1 MTHDLMTL
9 TKLKDDS
16 IGIGLGL
23 GIGLGVGL
31 GVGLGAG
38 LPGLIIEFESVRDGL
53 IIALTLSHWV
63 MSHVIAIPLQSIAPT
78 FRLSAIYSY
87 STIMGTEKYNNKL
100 AANVLV
106 VNM

>member
-16 IGIGLGL
+16 IVIGVGIGL

-31 GVGLGAG
+31 GVGLGA
-38 LPGLIIEFESVRDGL
+38 GLIIEFESVRDGL

-63 MSHVIAIPLQSIAPT
+63 MS
-78 FRLSAIYSY
+78 RD
-87 STIMGTEKYNNKL
+87 
-100 AANVLV
+100 
-106 VNM
+106 

>member
-16 IGIGLGL
+16 IGIGLG
-23 GIGLGVGL
+23 IGLGVGL
-31 GVGLGAG
+31 EVGLGAG

-63 MSHVIAIPLQSIAPT
+63 MSHESC
-78 FRLSAIYSY
+78 YSDTLTKY
-87 STIMGTEKYNNKL
+87 SPNI
-100 AANVLV
+100 
-106 VNM
+106 

>member
-16 IGIGLGL
+16 IVIGV

-31 GVGLGAG
+31 GVGLGA
-38 LPGLIIEFESVRDGL
+38 GLIIEFESVRDGL

-63 MSHVIAIPLQSIAPT
+63 MSHESC
-78 FRLSAIYSY
+78 YSD
-87 STIMGTEKYNNKL
+87 TRF
-100 AANVLV
+100 V
-106 VNM
+106 